1 MNARTVARI
10 YAVGRA
16 GIGAAVLVAPSPVG
30 RPWLG
35 RVADEAPGQVALRAL
50 GIRDLLLGAIALHVA
65 DRPGVGARTM
75 GACAITDVVD
85 CAVTLAARRKLPAGA
100 LGVAALAGAGA
111 VTGLWLRATLP
122 S

>member
-16 GIGAAVLVAPSPVG
+16 GIGAAVLVAPAPTG
-30 RPWLG
+30 RLWLG
-35 RVADEAPGQVALRAL
+35 QVANQAPAQVALRAL
-50 GIRDLLLGAIALHVA
+50 GIRDLLFGAIALHVA

-85 CAVTLAARRKLPAGA
+85 CAATLAARRKLPAPA
-100 LGVAALAGAGA
+100 LAVAALAGAGA
-111 VTGLWLRATLP
+111 VTGFWLSATLP
-122 S
+122 R